1 VPIIIKIA
9 DKEKIIG
16 HNLYGKKLILNPVHN
31 DIIASKNKNSEDR
44 M

>member
-1 VPIIIKIA
+1 MIKMA

-16 HNLYGKKLILNPVHN
+16 HNLYGKKLILNPVN
-31 DIIASKNKNSEDR
+31 SEIIASKNKKTEDK